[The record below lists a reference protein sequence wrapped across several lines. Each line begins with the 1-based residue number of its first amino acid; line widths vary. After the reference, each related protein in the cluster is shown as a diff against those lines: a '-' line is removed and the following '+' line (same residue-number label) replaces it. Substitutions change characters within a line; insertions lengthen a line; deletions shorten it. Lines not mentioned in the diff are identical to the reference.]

1 MVCLSERSTTTDLFD
16 SAITGN
22 TASVLSKR
30 LAERLGQFAQLQALC
45 AQVEFAFKIAE
56 EAQNSKL
63 DSCHSFIPVTRKL
76 SNHQA
81 SNPTVKNA

>member
-1 MVCLSERSTTTDLFD
+1 MVCLWERSTTTDLFD

-30 LAERLGQFAQLQALC
+30 LGHFAQLQALC
-45 AQVEFAFKIAE
+45 AQVEFAFKNAE
-56 EAQNSKL
+56 EARNSEL
-63 DSCHSFIPVTRKL
+63 DSCHSFVPVTTKL

-81 SNPTVKNA
+81 SNPTVKNG